1 MDAKAKPHGWVDAD
15 LSGIKANHR
24 QADSDTHQA
33 RIHTT
38 QAAVGLKDYGLVAM
52 A

>member
-1 MDAKAKPHGWVDAD
+1 MDAKGKPHGWVDAD

-33 RIHTT
+33 RIRTAH
-38 QAAVGLKDYGLVAM
+38 AAVRLKDYGLVAM
-52 A
+52 T